1 MRGYAGA
8 RGGVWG
14 CGLVYGIL
22 AWLLALQDSVFVV
35 RFSGAF
41 WRGGWVIPG
50 GGSWGGYVPRQLGAR
65 SSFSTVILLLSSSDT
80 LLVVSFLD
88 IVYDCHLGPLLQS

>member
-1 MRGYAGA
+1 MRGYADA

-41 WRGGWVIPG
+41 WHGGWVIPG
-50 GGSWGGYVPRQLGAR
+50 GRSWSEYVPRQLGAR
-65 SSFSTVILLLSSSDT
+65 AAHFRELFS
-80 LLVVSFLD
+80 
-88 IVYDCHLGPLLQS
+88 C